1 MSFHECRKA
10 LLLFAKRVLNCS
22 RVGINKNDFYLPWVG
37 IARRRRKILG
47 NSSPKSMQKHCFLKV
62 FKYIFSKIFRLRRIL
77 KIDFT
82 TFKKFPPLF
91 QIVQKQG
98 GNFLKVAKSQK
109 FSPPAIFQNI
119 DFWWFWA
126 FSEVSKPQ
134 KFSPAAIPTPRMV
147 FLLCCSV

>member
-47 NSSPKSMQKHCFLKV
+47 NSSHKSMQKHSFLKV
-62 FKYIFSKIFRLRRIL
+62 FKYIFSNIFRLRRIL

-82 TFKKFPPLF
+82 TFKKFPPL
-91 QIVQKQG
+91 VSDR
-98 GNFLKVAKSQK
+98 AKTRGEIS
-109 FSPPAIFQNI
+109 
-119 DFWWFWA
+119 
-126 FSEVSKPQ
+126 
-134 KFSPAAIPTPRMV
+134 
-147 FLLCCSV
+147 